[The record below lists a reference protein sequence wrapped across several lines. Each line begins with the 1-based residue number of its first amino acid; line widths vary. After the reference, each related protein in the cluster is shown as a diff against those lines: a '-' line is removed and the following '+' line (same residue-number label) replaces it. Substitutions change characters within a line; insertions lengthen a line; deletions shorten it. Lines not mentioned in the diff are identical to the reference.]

1 MTLYTGPA
9 VGSRGQ
15 IGVAE
20 EGAWGK
26 QTQEMT
32 NFVEMTSESIV
43 SEIGSLISDSLRP
56 DRAVHKRIGGVE
68 ACGGDVAAEIG
79 PSGFETWF
87 KHSLGDVE
95 TTRLDTAFIIECGN
109 PNETECLL
117 TITHVAGKATEL
129 KIDRTVDA
137 DLTIDLTAGA
147 GDTIGEVMALINAAH
162 NLQCWSPYQ
171 ATQAV
176 WQTTIHASD
185 YLLASDDSNVLEE
198 ITSENSIDLM
208 KMFDADDHSMTRRW
222 VVGTEWGVYQHQID
236 AGATLPEGMSVE
248 VGRDVAAFLYAGMK
262 VNTLELTAT
271 PGEFFTGTFGFMG
284 KGGTT
289 ADTPLAASGN
299 AELQKDAF
307 KIRYTG
313 TSASATLEIDSS
325 SHLVLELDGT
335 SEDLLLNISKPLVDP
350 ATGIVYNIDK
360 VGGLVDYLD
369 SKSYL
374 NCQIAGYTDPKTPS
388 TDIDTYFP
396 GISITSTDYTWFRF
410 DGGRKPLLPVLWGD
424 YIGEDDGDSTKLWIK
439 VITGGLP
446 GVATLQFKVEGGAY
460 ANLATTSATSAT
472 KIRYGANVDSGY
484 TVFFPDNVALVSGD
498 EWSFETIRPASS
510 SNYSDIDP
518 FSGYEGALTIDGVA
532 EVIMGWSATINNS
545 LYGDKY
551 HLGDRTRAKLP
562 EQRRTV
568 EGTLSVEFD
577 NLDLYRKFL
586 NGVSGNLVM
595 TFTSSTYINTT
606 VLGNSASQYS
616 ITVRQPKIEFNG
628 TTPTIA
634 DEGIILVDMP
644 YVALYD
650 DTNDVP
656 DIRMTIVSDT
666 PYI

>member
-1 MTLYTGPA
+1 
-9 VGSRGQ
+9 
-15 IGVAE
+15 
-20 EGAWGK
+20 
-26 QTQEMT
+26 MT

-68 ACGGDVAAEIG
+68 SCGGDVSAEVG

-87 KHSLGDVE
+87 KHALGSVE

-109 PNETECLL
+109 PNETQCIL
-117 TITHVAGKATEL
+117 TITHTAGEATEL

-147 GDTIGEVMALINAAH
+147 GDTIGEVMALINAEH

-171 ATQAV
+171 ALQGT
-176 WQTTIHASD
+176 WQSTIHASD
-185 YLLASDDSNVLEE
+185 YLAASDNSNCLEE
-198 ITSENSIDLM
+198 ITSADSIDLT

-262 VNTLELTAT
+262 VNTLELNAT
-271 PGEFFTGTFGFMG
+271 PGEFFTGTFGLMG

-289 ADTPLAASGN
+289 SDTPLAASAN
-299 AELQKDAF
+299 AQLQKDAF

-313 TSASATLEIDSS
+313 TSATATLEIDSS

-350 ATGIVYNIDK
+350 TTGIVYNVDK

-369 SKSYL
+369 GKSYI
-374 NCQIAGYTDPKTPS
+374 NCQIAPYTDPKTLC
-388 TDIDTYFP
+388 TDLDTY
-396 GISITSTDYTWFRF
+396 IATDITSTDYTWFRF
-410 DGGRKPLLPVLWGD
+410 DGGRKALLPVVWGD
-424 YIGEDDGDSTKLWIK
+424 YIGTDAGDSTKFWVK
-439 VITGGLP
+439 VVTGGLP
-446 GVATLQFKVEGGAY
+446 GTATLQFKIEGGAY
-460 ANLATTSATSAT
+460 GNLATTSDETPT
-472 KIRYGANVDSGY
+472 EIRYNSNVDSGY
-484 TVFFPDNVALVSGD
+484 TIFFPDNVALVTDD
-498 EWSFETIRPASS
+498 EWSFETIRPASTTT
-510 SNYSDIDP
+510 YSTIDP
-518 FSGYEGALTIDGVA
+518 FSGYEGALTIDGSA
-532 EVIMGWSATINNS
+532 EVIMGWSATINNN

-577 NLDLYRKFL
+577 NLDLYRKFI
-586 NGVSGNLVM
+586 NGVAGNLVM

-606 VLGNSASQYS
+606 VLGNSASQYG
-616 ITVRQPKIEFNG
+616 ITVRQPNIQYNG

-650 DTNDVP
+650 DTNSVP
-656 DIRMTIVSDT
+656 DIRITVVSDT

>member
-1 MTLYTGPA
+1 MVLYVGPA

-32 NFVEMTSESIV
+32 SFVEMTSESIV

-68 ACGGDVAAEIG
+68 ACGGDVSAEIG

-87 KHSLGDVE
+87 KHALGDVQ

-109 PNETECLL
+109 PNETKCVL
-117 TITHVAGKATEL
+117 TITHTAGEATEL
-129 KIDRTVDA
+129 KIDRDIDA
-137 DLTIDLTAGA
+137 DLTIDLTSIA
-147 GDTIGEVMALINAAH
+147 GDTIGEVMALINAEL

-185 YLLASDDSNVLEE
+185 YLLAADDSNCLEE
-198 ITSENSIDLM
+198 ITVAEDIDLM

-222 VVGTEWGVYQHQID
+222 VVGTAWGVYQHRID
-236 AGATLPEGMSVE
+236 AGANLPPGMSVE

-262 VNTLELTAT
+262 VNTLELNAT
-271 PGEFFTGTFGFMG
+271 PGEFFTGTFGLMG

-313 TSASATLEIDSS
+313 TSATATLEIDSS

-335 SEDLLLNISKPLVDP
+335 TEDLLLNLSKPLVDP
-350 ATGIVYNIDK
+350 TTGIVYNVDRI
-360 VGGLVDYLD
+360 GGLVDYLD
-369 SKSYL
+369 DKSYL
-374 NCQIAGYTDPKTPS
+374 DCQIADYTDPGS
-388 TDIDTYFP
+388 LCTDLDTY
-396 GISITSTDYTWFRF
+396 IATDITSTSYTWFRF
-410 DGGRKPLLPVLWGD
+410 DGGRKALLPVLWGD
-424 YIGEDDGDSTKLWIK
+424 YIGSDDGDSTKFY
-439 VITGGLP
+439 VQVVVGGLP
-446 GVATLQFKVEGGAY
+446 GTATINFKVEGGAY
-460 ANLATTSATSAT
+460 ANTVTTSATVASE
-472 KIRYGANVDSGY
+472 IRYGSNVDSGY
-484 TVFFPDNVALVSGD
+484 TVFFPDNVALVAGD
-498 EWSFETIRPASS
+498 VWTFETIRPASTS
-510 SNYSDIDP
+510 SYSDIDP
-518 FSGYEGALTIDGVA
+518 FSGYEGSLTIDGTA
-532 EVIMGWSATINNS
+532 EVIMGWSATLNNN

-568 EGTLSVEFD
+568 EGSLSVEFD

-656 DIRMTIVSDT
+656 DLRLTIVSDT

>member
-1 MTLYTGPA
+1 VTLYVGPA

-15 IGVAE
+15 IGIAE

-32 NFVEMTSESIV
+32 NFVEMTSESII

-68 ACGGDVAAEIG
+68 SCGGDVAGEIG

-87 KHSLGDVE
+87 KHALGSVE

-117 TITHVAGKATEL
+117 TITHVAGEATEL

-137 DLTIDLTAGA
+137 DLTIDLTAIA

-162 NLQCWSPYQ
+162 NLRAWSPYQ

-185 YLLASDDSNVLEE
+185 YLAASDDTNCLEE
-198 ITSENSIDLM
+198 ITAANSIDLM

-222 VVGTEWGVYQHQID
+222 VVGTAWGVYQHQID

-248 VGRDVAAFLYAGMK
+248 IGRDVAAFLYAGMK
-262 VNTLELTAT
+262 INTLELNAT
-271 PGEFFTGTFGFMG
+271 PGEFFTGTFGLMG

-307 KIRYTG
+307 KVRYTG
-313 TSASATLEIDSS
+313 TSAAATLEIDSS

-350 ATGIVYNIDK
+350 TTGIVYNIDRVK
-360 VGGLVDYLD
+360 GLVDYLD

-374 NCQIAGYTDPKTPS
+374 DCQIADYVDPATLCTDLDTYGS
-388 TDIDTYFP
+388 TD
-396 GISITSTDYTWFRF
+396 ITSTDYTWFRF
-410 DGGRKPLLPVLWGD
+410 DGGRKALLPVLWGD
-424 YIGEDDGDSTKLWIK
+424 YIGSDDGDSTKFYIK
-439 VITGGLP
+439 VVTGGLP

-460 ANLATTSATSAT
+460 ANLTTTSDESTT
-472 KIRYGANVDSGY
+472 EIRYGANVDSGY
-484 TVFFPDNVALVSGD
+484 TVFFPDNVALVAD
-498 EWSFETIRPASS
+498 DVWTFETIRPATDTT
-510 SNYSDIDP
+510 YSGIDP
-518 FSGYEGALTIDGVA
+518 FSGYEGALTIDGSA
-532 EVIMGWSATINNS
+532 EVIMGWSATINNN

-586 NGVSGNLVM
+586 NGVAGNLVM
-595 TFTSSTYINTT
+595 AFTSSTYINTT
-606 VLGNSASQYS
+606 VLGNSSSQYS
-616 ITVRQPKIEFNG
+616 ITIRQPNIQFNG